1 MLQPRAMLLR
11 PRRVGWT
18 ELSLPSIRQFSIS
31 KTLQDDPSPPP
42 KSDLPAQFQPTQ
54 PKNLKI
60 PPALLK
66 FKNSNTDK
74 PGPRRF
80 LDARQFAA
88 SKRPGQ
94 PGNVLKTPARFQGRN
109 PGGQFRGPQRGR
121 KPGTERPSD
130 RRQRRRGPPRLRV
143 EEGEGDESLVN
154 ELENV
159 YRELAEK
166 ENPAPTRY
174 RPQAP
179 DLQNLSETWPSFP
192 TDVTATTAGVAE
204 KLSTLGG
211 RIANGYV
218 PPYVLGKR
226 LVNGEYVRFLNEEE
240 KAAAFE
246 EANKFK
252 QEDADKLS
260 QQKGELVDPEPVEFQ
275 SVKGEDH
282 QSLIQSLVLGKYPSV
297 KTNENASP
305 LVGEILRNL
314 QNNETYHA
322 AGKQSQF
329 MAKVESLLVKSR
341 PAKRA

>member
-11 PRRVGWT
+11 PRRVGWI
-18 ELSLPSIRQFSIS
+18 EPSLPSIRQFSIS
-31 KTLQDDPSPPP
+31 KTLRDEPATPS
-42 KSDLPAQFQPTQ
+42 KSDSPAQ
-54 PKNLKI
+54 PKKLKI

-88 SKRPGQ
+88 SRRPGQ
-94 PGNVLKTPARFQGRN
+94 PANVLKGPARFQARK
-109 PGGQFRGPQRGR
+109 PAGGSRGPPRGP
-121 KPGTERPSD
+121 KASAERPIK
-130 RRQRRRGPPRLRV
+130 RRDQRRGPPRLRV
-143 EEGEGDESLVN
+143 EEGDGDDSQIN

-166 ENPAPTRY
+166 EKPTPTRY
-174 RPQAP
+174 RPQPP

-192 TDVTATTAGVAE
+192 TDATATTAGIVE

-211 RIANGYV
+211 RIANGYI

-226 LVNGEYVRFLNEEE
+226 LADGEYVRFLNEEE
-240 KAAAFE
+240 KVAAFE
-246 EANKFK
+246 EAKKFK
-252 QEDADKLS
+252 QENADKLS

-275 SVKGEDH
+275 RVNGEDH
-282 QSLIQSLVLGKYPSV
+282 QFLIQSLALGKYPSV
-297 KTNENASP
+297 KTKKNDSP

-314 QNNETYHA
+314 QNNETYHVS
-322 AGKQSQF
+322 GKQSQF
-329 MAKVESLLVKSR
+329 MAKVESLLVQSR
-341 PAKRA
+341 PKKRI